1 MLPAPSPSSPLR
13 FNLSFPTRRSSD
25 LDFTG
30 GSANTFGSSTT
41 AGFQFTL
48 SSSMLVTG
56 LGFWDEG
63 ANGLIN
69 NHTVGLWNSSSPSVL
84 LASTVVN
91 NSSLVV
97 SSTSAAGDWL
107 FNSIAALTLP
117 AGTYVVGATSVAG
130 DPDLQRQQ
138 TLAATAPGV
147 TFVQAMDVGSPTL
160 LYPSPA
166 PVFDDGLFGPNFEIS
181 TVPEPATFALFGLSV
196 VALLMSRSS
205 NLRRPG
211 IPENKTTAR

>member
-1 MLPAPSPSSPLR
+1 MPNREGREQSRPSLQQQMNLIRNQFSKDTIRMINPRYPLLVVAGAVALLTASFQFGALAASSL
-13 FNLSFPTRRSSD
+13 L

-30 GSANTFGSSTT
+30 GSANTFGGSTT

-48 SSSMLVTG
+48 ATPMQVTG

-117 AGTYVVGATSVAG
+117 AGTYVICATTTHRDTIQQAK
-130 DPDLQRQQ
+130 Q
-138 TLAATAPGV
+138 TLAAPP
-147 TFVQAMDVGSPTL
+147 PT
-160 LYPSPA
+160 
-166 PVFDDGLFGPNFEIS
+166 
-181 TVPEPATFALFGLSV
+181 
-196 VALLMSRSS
+196 
-205 NLRRPG
+205 
-211 IPENKTTAR
+211 